1 MIFLLFFRKRAILK
15 RLVFFLFF
23 LFLFCCKS
31 FPEKGDALK
40 KDENKNEKYFSDD
53 KRNEINEKEKFT
65 FEFVDFFCEITD
77 AKESASGIFDLT
89 YNYNFNFRY
98 GKDFKVSY
106 KIFDEENVEIF
117 SKEVFAKK
125 RKADI
130 YSIEGS
136 FSDPLSHKVLR
147 YSFIAFLDSKTE
159 EYGGEFINPTAPYI
173 EKFLFGPIVSEYKNN
188 KLETSSSLELDIKNV
203 EKIKWIRFIPP
214 SQNYFWEINYSLF
227 DDQVISNSSVIDEKN
242 SRYFENGVYILQV
255 NFGEKGLI
263 QKKFELV
270 DILGNSNGKN
280 YGLSIAEETV
290 NDKNKLKLDIPQ
302 FEKVETMDIE
312 IFDANTKQK
321 LGAASF
327 LSPPKEIDKKE
338 LFKSF
343 KNEYGDEVKLKYNKK
358 YFYKIFLYSKE
369 VNKIRYISISS
380 EKQLTFSG
388 FSFM

>member
-1 MIFLLFFRKRAILK
+1 MLK
-15 RLVFFLFF
+15 KSIFFLFF
-23 LFLFCCKS
+23 VFLVCCKS
-31 FPEKGDALK
+31 LPDKDDAK
-40 KDENKNEKYFSDD
+40 KNNENKNEKIVLD
-53 KRNEINEKEKFT
+53 KKQKEINEKEKFT
-65 FEFVDFFCEITD
+65 LEFVDFFCDITD
-77 AKESASGIFDLT
+77 AKETVSGIFDLT
-89 YNYNFNFRY
+89 YSYNFNFRY
-98 GKDFKVSY
+98 GKEFKVFY
-106 KIFDEENVEIF
+106 KIFDEDNVEIL

-125 RKADI
+125 KKSDI

-136 FSDPLSHKVLR
+136 FSDPLSHKILR
-147 YSFIAFLDSKTE
+147 YSFIAFLDNKTE
-159 EYGGEFINPTAPYI
+159 EYGGEFINPTASYI
-173 EKFLFGPIVSEYKNN
+173 EKFSFGPIVSEYKNN
-188 KLETSSSLELDIKNV
+188 KLETSSSLEIDIKNV

-214 SQNYFWEINYSLF
+214 SQNYFWEINYSFF
-227 DDQVISNSSVIDEKN
+227 DDRVISNSTITDKKN
-242 SRYFENGVYILQV
+242 SHYFENGVYILQV

-263 QKKFELV
+263 QKNFELV

-280 YGLSIAEETV
+280 YGLSIAEETA

-302 FEKVETMDIE
+302 FENIETMDIE
-312 IFDANTKQK
+312 IFDSNTKQK

-369 VNKIRYISISS
+369 VNKVRYISISN
-380 EKQLTFSG
+380 ERQLTFFG